1 MTSREEL
8 TLRLRVKFLAYSDNN
23 LLDKLQDLGFVSDL
37 AVTLDDCADRDLI
50 RAYQS
55 ETF

>member
-8 TLRLRVKFLAYSDNN
+8 TERLRVKFLAYSDNN
-23 LLDKLQDLGFVSDL
+23 LIDKLQDIGLVSDL
-37 AVTLDDCADRDLI
+37 AVTLEDCADRDLI
-50 RAYQS
+50 RAYQG